1 MAKKE
6 VLDLEVKSNIK
17 SVSKDTEQLADN
29 LKDVDKGAVG
39 ASGGFKKMGTA
50 VKGLGMAMKAAG
62 IGLIVAGFAALKV
75 AMESNQKVM
84 NTVEGIMTT
93 ISTVMNKVVNVLTDT
108 VVWVTA
114 SSERFNGLSK
124 VVGGMITIALT
135 PLKASFYAIK
145 AAVLATML
153 AWEDSFLGGGD
164 EGKMAE
170 LRLDIKQTG
179 KDILQVGKDA
189 IGAGQ
194 DIFNNFSDAVTEI
207 GDIYTKTAEGIK
219 QINVQAIHEQSKAL
233 VESKNASQLAM
244 SQIAGVIAEKEREAE
259 LERQIRDNVNATFDD
274 RIAANDRLLEI
285 LKESETEQLKLAA
298 LEVEAAEKQLATNKE
313 NIEFQVAY
321 QEALNREAEIMA
333 TITGQMSEQKTNA
346 EALKNEK
353 IQAQKDVTEATLSGV
368 EQELQALQNE
378 FDEKIRLA
386 KLAGESTVALEKE
399 FARQKKAIVQGNV
412 NDQIAAFGQLAG
424 ALSSLAGD
432 NKELAAA
439 SAIIDTYVG
448 ANKALASAPPPINFI
463 TAGAVIAAGLAN
475 LQKIYSTDVGSG
487 GGGTSAAQTTAAS
500 VPPSPQMM
508 SGAFELT
515 GGTEPE
521 PVQAYVVSDEITD
534 SQNGLEIIRR
544 RATI

>member
-17 SVSKDTEQLADN
+17 SVSKDTEKLADN
-29 LKDVDKGAVG
+29 LQDVDKGTKA

-84 NTVEGIMTT
+84 NTVESIMTT
-93 ISTVMNKVVNVLTDT
+93 ISTVMNKVVNVLTDV

-124 VVGGMITIALT
+124 VLGGMITIALT
-135 PLKASFYAIK
+135 PFQLAFHGIK
-145 AAVLATML
+145 LAVQQATL
-153 AWEDSFLGGGD
+153 AWEKSALGSGD
-164 EGKMAE
+164 TKKIGELTLGILETKQAIADVGEGAV
-170 LRLDIKQTG
+170 DAG
-179 KDILQVGKDA
+179 K
-189 IGAGQ
+189 

-219 QINVQAIHEQSKAL
+219 QINVEAIHEQSKSL
-233 VESKNASQLAM
+233 VASKNASQLAM

-353 IQAQKDVTEATLSGV
+353 IQAQKDVTEATLNGV
-368 EQELQALQNE
+368 ELELQALENE
-378 FDEKIRLA
+378 FKEKIRLA
-386 KLAGESTVALEKE
+386 KLAGESTVALEKQ
-399 FARQKKAIVQGNV
+399 FAKQKKAIVQANV
-412 NDQIAAFGQLAG
+412 NDQIEAFGQLAG
-424 ALSSLAGD
+424 ALSSLAGE

-448 ANKALASAPPPINFI
+448 ANKALASAPPPINFVA
-463 TAGAVIAAGLAN
+463 AGAVIASGLAN

-487 GGGTSAAQTTAAS
+487 GGGGGGTVSAQ
-500 VPPSPQMM
+500 PPAPQMM

-515 GGTEPE
+515 GGQEPQ
-521 PVQAYVVSDEITD
+521 PIQAFVVSDEITD

>member
-114 SSERFNGLSK
+114 SAERFNGLSK

-135 PLKASFYAIK
+135 PFKLAIQGIK
-145 AAVLATML
+145 LAVQQAML
-153 AWEDSFLGGGD
+153 AWEKSPLGDGD
-164 EGKMAE
+164 TTKIAQLTTGILET
-170 LRLDIKQTG
+170 KQAIA
-179 KDILQVGKDA
+179 DVGKGAVDA
-189 IGAGQ
+189 GK

-219 QINVQAIHEQSKAL
+219 QINVQAIHEQSKSL

-259 LERQIRDNVNATFDD
+259 IERQIRDNVNATFDD

-298 LEVEAAEKQLATNKE
+298 LEVDAAKKQLATNKT

-321 QEALNREAEIMA
+321 QEALNKEAEIMA
-333 TITGQMSEQKTNA
+333 TITGQISEQKTNA

-353 IQAQKDVTEATLSGV
+353 IQAQKDVTEATLNGV
-368 EQELQALQNE
+368 ELELQALENE

-386 KLAGESTVALEKE
+386 KLAGKTTVALEKQ
-399 FARQKKAIVQGNV
+399 FAKQKKAIIDASV
-412 NDQIAAFGQLAG
+412 NEQLSAASGLAG

-448 ANKALASAPPPINFI
+448 ANKAYAQGGALGFISA
-463 TAGAVIAAGLAN
+463 AAVIAAGLAN
-475 LQKIYSTDVGSG
+475 VQKIYATDVGDGGG
-487 GGGTSAAQTTAAS
+487 GGGTVSAQ
-500 VPPSPQMM
+500 PPAPQMM

-515 GGTEPE
+515 GGTEPQ
-521 PVQAYVVSDEITD
+521 PIQAYVVSDEITD